1 MSKQTKTTKPSMT
14 TETKTTPRY
23 NRKTL
28 NLVVF
33 GLIAVIALLSLTG
46 PDDDDPSTEANDSE
60 QIRATDLQIQAV
72 NRISPDINLNW
83 QSPEVH
89 HWVNEAGARVYFVA
103 SEQLPMLDIRMIFNA
118 GSARDEATPGVA
130 RLTNALLAAGTS
142 TLNATEVAA
151 GFERVG
157 AQFGLGAYRDMALL
171 RLRSLTE
178 LNQLMPALDLLA
190 NLVSSPLF
198 PEDAVVRD
206 KNQMLASIKHSLQQP
221 GSIASKAFYQALF
234 AQHPY
239 AIPGEGSVESIPKI
253 QPADLNKFHQQYYVT
268 QNLTIALVG
277 AISINQAKQ
286 IANRLTRDLPAGNA
300 AAPLTESPSH
310 TALKKHIEFDSNQTH
325 ILVGTTAI
333 KRSNPD
339 RVALMLGNEIL
350 GGGALTSLLGK
361 EIRQKRGLSYSVNSR
376 FIPMQSQGPFQISLQ
391 TRNDQTTEA
400 LTAIHQ
406 VLTQFIDQGPTQE
419 QLADAKRQL
428 IGHSLF
434 GNASNAGIASQ
445 LGSVGFYQLPIE
457 SVFKTQGEIQA
468 VTLEQIK
475 TAFQHYLDPEQL
487 VIITVGASTNDA
499 APEQP
504 KDQPLK

>member
-1 MSKQTKTTKPSMT
+1 MSKQTKTTKTSMATDT
-14 TETKTTPRY
+14 TTQPRY

-46 PDDDDPSTEANDSE
+46 PNTDDPSTEANGPG
-60 QIRATDLQIQAV
+60 QIAATEH
-72 NRISPDINLNW
+72 ISPDINLNW

-118 GSARDEATPGVA
+118 GSARDDATPGIA
-130 RLTNALLAAGTS
+130 RLTNATLAAGTN

-151 GFERVG
+151 GFEQVG
-157 AQFGLGAYRDMALL
+157 AQFGLGAHRDMALL
-171 RLRSLTE
+171 RLRSLSE
-178 LNQLMPALDLLA
+178 LNHLMPALDLLA
-190 NLVSSPLF
+190 NLVSAPRF

-206 KNQMLASIKHSLQQP
+206 KNQMLANIKHSLQQP
-221 GSIASKAFYQALF
+221 GSIASKAFYQALYP
-234 AQHPY
+234 QHPY
-239 AIPGEGSVESIPKI
+239 AIPGEGSVDSIPQI
-253 QPADLNKFHQQYYVT
+253 QPVDLKKFHQQYYVS

-277 AISINQAKQ
+277 AISLNQAKQ
-286 IANRLTRDLPAGNA
+286 IANRLTRDLPAGSA
-300 AAPLTESPSH
+300 AAPLPEPPPG

-333 KRSNPD
+333 KRDNPD
-339 RVALMLGNEIL
+339 RVALILGNEIL

-361 EIRQKRGLSYSVNSR
+361 EIRQKRGLSYSVNSQ

-406 VLTQFIDQGPTQE
+406 VLTQFIDHGPTQE

-428 IGHSLF
+428 IGYSLF
-434 GNASNAGIASQ
+434 GNASNAGIVSQ

-457 SVFKTQGEIQA
+457 SVFKTEREIQA

-487 VIITVGASTNDA
+487 VIITVGASTHEA
-499 APEQP
+499 IPSHSSE
-504 KDQPLK
+504 